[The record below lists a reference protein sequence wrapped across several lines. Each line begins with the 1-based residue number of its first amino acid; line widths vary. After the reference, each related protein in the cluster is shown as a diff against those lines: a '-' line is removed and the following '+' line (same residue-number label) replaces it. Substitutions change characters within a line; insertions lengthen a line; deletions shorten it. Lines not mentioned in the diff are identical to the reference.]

1 MLNKDIKGTEIA
13 LKHSETGKYLNI
25 LDKIPYNDALSYI
38 ESFNKLKLPDNS
50 CIFKLN
56 LHLYYQKEYF
66 TDMNRWTSTNT
77 RKEQDLSHME
87 IDYRLNGNLRKC
99 NSDDCLKNLASGK
112 CKDAF
117 VIEHIGKK
125 FFANKYQEHTK

>member
-1 MLNKDIKGTEIA
+1 MLNKDIKSTEIT

>member
-1 MLNKDIKGTEIA
+1 MLNKDIKGTEIT

-38 ESFNKLKLPDNS
+38 QSFNKLKLPDNS

>member
-1 MLNKDIKGTEIA
+1 MLNKDIKDTEIT

>member
-1 MLNKDIKGTEIA
+1 MLNKDIKGTKIT